1 MKCKNGQCEQLI
13 NENGEE
19 KTKTF
24 DMNDIDS
31 VSDTKSSEKLDI
43 EDMFNELPFDFEDSN
58 DNLNGYLMD
67 DLFNEVNQ
75 KNQSTNSKNTDKP
88 ETLNSYFSSS
98 MKCKNGQCE
107 QLINENGEEKTKTFD
122 MNDIDSVSDTKSS
135 EKLDIEDMF
144 NEL

>member
-1 MKCKNGQCEQLI
+1 MTCKNSKCEQVI

-88 ETLNSYFSSS
+88 ETLNSYSSSS
-98 MKCKNGQCE
+98 MTCKNGKCE
-107 QLINENGEEKTKTFD
+107 QVINENGEEKTKTFD
-122 MNDIDSVSDTKSS
+122 MNDIDSVIDTKSS
-135 EKLDIEDMF
+135 
-144 NEL
+144 